1 MKPTRIQMITSRI
14 TSCWTL
20 TNGVATKMN
29 QIEVTYDAVD
39 NSNLTTRIDHLLNPG
54 ELIVNGAIDENGL
67 IIYLLNRDIIV

>member
-1 MKPTRIQMITSRI
+1 
-14 TSCWTL
+14 
-20 TNGVATKMN
+20 MN

-39 NSNLTTRIDHLLNPG
+39 NSNLTTRIDHLLDPG